1 MQQDDHQSPLTSA
14 PARPRFPGEGTRFLV
29 AAAAAVVLILG
40 MRVMGQVVSILLMGA
55 FLAIISYPI
64 TTAARTK
71 LRFPHWLA
79 VATTV
84 VVDLGVIL
92 AIYFLLNFLAADI
105 VTTLRGDVTQ
115 KFVERFEQ
123 MREALLGIAPGLSDT
138 PQFRT
143 PSNMLGAE
151 RVIGFVQGLS
161 VNLASTL
168 SAVTL
173 VLVLM
178 TFMLGEAPLFYRNL
192 QRLPNSKKGKENVV
206 RALQGIQRYLLIK
219 SIASFFTG
227 LLAWGL
233 CSAMGVPFAFLW
245 GVLAWVLNYIPTIGS
260 IVAAVPPILL
270 ALLFSGWGDVVI
282 VGLGYLG
289 INMAIGNGI
298 EPLFL
303 GKQFGIA
310 TTVVVLSVIFWGWV
324 LGPCGMFLAVPIS
337 VLIKLALEN
346 SRDLS
351 WLATMLDDKGAAD
364 NKPTPSSHHSS

>member
-1 MQQDDHQSPLTSA
+1 MPHDIHQSP
-14 PARPRFPGEGTRFLV
+14 PAGRSVPGEGTRFLV

-40 MRVMGQVVSILLMGA
+40 IRVMGQVVSIVLMGA

-64 TTAARTK
+64 TTAARTH

-84 VVDLGVIL
+84 FVDLGVIL
-92 AIYFLLNFLAADI
+92 AIYYLLNFLAADI
-105 VTTLRGDVTQ
+105 VTTLRGDVAQ
-115 KFVERFEQ
+115 KFAERFEQ
-123 MREALLGIAPGLSDT
+123 MREALLGVAPQLANS
-138 PQFRT
+138 PRLQA
-143 PSNMLGAE
+143 PSELLGTE
-151 RVIGFVQGLS
+151 QMIGFVQGLS
-161 VNLASTL
+161 VNMVSAL

-192 QRLPNSKKGKENVV
+192 HRLPNSSRGKENVV

-227 LLAWGL
+227 MLAWGL
-233 CSAMGVPFAFLW
+233 CSAVGVPFAFLW
-245 GVLAWVLNYIPTIGS
+245 GVVAWVLNYIPTIGS

-270 ALLFSGWGDVVI
+270 ALLFGGWGDAAV